1 MVIAFWNWKEEE
13 DKEMEERIEQIVEEL
28 SQEEKV
34 RLFYDLAVE
43 IMSLYDYDESSDEE
57 KGFLEEVKNVID
69 SMDDM
74 DLF

>member
-1 MVIAFWNWKEEE
+1 
-13 DKEMEERIEQIVEEL
+13 MEERIEQIVEEL